1 MNKCLD
7 LSNTRTT
14 GENKKPS
21 KVSVYDYKLFVNDQ
35 LN

>member
-7 LSNTRTT
+7 LSDTT
-14 GENKKPS
+14 GENKRPS